1 MNIRV
6 HIERLIVDEELTRGD
21 AHGPRR
27 SFSRELAGL
36 LREGGLSQEL
46 RANVALSSA
55 RGRDIA
61 VPARRTAAPLGS
73 QVARAVY
80 DVIGVPEGGQRR

>member
-1 MNIRV
+1 MNIHV

-27 SFSRELAGL
+27 SLSRELAGL
-36 LREGGLSQEL
+36 LRDGGLSQEL
-46 RANVALSSA
+46 RAGVALPSV
-55 RGRDIA
+55 RGGDIA
-61 VPARRTAAPLGS
+61 RPTNRTPAPLGS

-80 DVIGVPEGGQRR
+80 DVIGAPQRGQRR